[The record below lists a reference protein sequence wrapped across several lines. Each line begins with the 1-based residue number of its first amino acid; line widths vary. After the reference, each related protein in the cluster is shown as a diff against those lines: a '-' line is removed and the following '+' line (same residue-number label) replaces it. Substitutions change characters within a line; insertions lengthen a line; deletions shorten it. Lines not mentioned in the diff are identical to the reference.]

1 MDQVCQRFGI
11 TSDTTGQ
18 EAVGALLDDLGLA
31 SRLSDVG
38 ATESDV
44 DELVDSVN
52 PERLGNNP
60 IALSRD
66 DLMVLVRKSL

>member
-1 MDQVCQRFGI
+1 MDQVRQRFGI

-18 EAVGALLDDLGLA
+18 EAIGALLDTLGLP

-38 ATESDV
+38 ATENDL

-60 IALSRD
+60 VALSRG
-66 DLMVLVRKSL
+66 DLMVLVSKSL